1 MRKAKERSRKMI
13 KLDRILI
20 PTDFSDC
27 SERARTYACELAKR
41 FTAELHLLHVVVPL
55 PIPVHMSTVPE
66 ELLEPEESARQALES
81 WNDPAYEAA
90 RKVVR
95 TIVTGTPF
103 IEIVRYARENQIDLI
118 VVGTHG
124 RSGLMHSLIGSV
136 AERVVRKASCPVLTV
151 RPEGHQFVM
160 P

>member
-1 MRKAKERSRKMI
+1 
-13 KLDRILI
+13 
-20 PTDFSDC
+20 
-27 SERARTYACELAKR
+27 
-41 FTAELHLLHVVVPL
+41 
-55 PIPVHMSTVPE
+55 MSTVPE

>member
-1 MRKAKERSRKMI
+1 
-13 KLDRILI
+13 